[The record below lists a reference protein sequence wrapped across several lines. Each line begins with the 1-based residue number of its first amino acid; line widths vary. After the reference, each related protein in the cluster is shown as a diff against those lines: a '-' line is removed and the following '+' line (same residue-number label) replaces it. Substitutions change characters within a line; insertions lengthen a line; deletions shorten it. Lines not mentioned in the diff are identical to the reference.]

1 LKERRGRYK
10 EHFEFHSFSGEKN
23 MRKTIIVG
31 NWKMNKSPREAR
43 DFARELRSNLRTLP
57 ENREVGISP
66 TLIAL
71 EGAIEEMKGSDIMV
85 GAQAGHWEKTGAFTG
100 LVAMEMIK
108 DAGADFCLVG
118 HSEQRQFFGETD
130 ETVNSRTKAALALG
144 LRPIVCIGESLEERE
159 TGKMNDVLSQQIKEG
174 LKDLKLDN
182 PSDLILA
189 YEPVWAIGTGKTAT
203 PEMAEEAHQFCR
215 AELAKVLGEDAAQAI
230 SIQYGGSAKPENAA
244 ELLSKEN
251 IDGLLVG
258 GASLK
263 VDSFL
268 AIINS

>member
-1 LKERRGRYK
+1 
-10 EHFEFHSFSGEKN
+10 
-23 MRKTIIVG
+23 MRKTVIVG

-57 ENREVGISP
+57 ENCEVGITP

-100 LVAMEMIK
+100 LVSMEMIK
-108 DAGADFCLVG
+108 ESGADFCLVG

-130 ETVNSRTKAALALG
+130 QTVNKRTKAALALG
-144 LRPIVCIGESLEERE
+144 LRPIVCIGETLEERE
-159 TGKMNDVLSQQIKEG
+159 SGKMNDVLATQIKEG
-174 LKDLKLDN
+174 LAGVELKN
-182 PSDLILA
+182 PSDIVVA

-203 PEMAEEAHQFCR
+203 SDMAEEAHQFCR
-215 AELAKVLGEDAAQAI
+215 SQLAEVFGEEIANGI

-244 ELLSKEN
+244 ELLAKEN
-251 IDGLLVG
+251 IDGLLIG

-268 AIINS
+268 AIINC

>member
-1 LKERRGRYK
+1 
-10 EHFEFHSFSGEKN
+10 

-57 ENREVGISP
+57 ENRQVGLTP

-71 EGAIEEMKGSDIMV
+71 EGAIEEMKGSEIMI

-100 LVAMEMIK
+100 LVSMEMIK
-108 DAGADFCLVG
+108 ESGADFCLIG

-130 ETVNSRTKAALALG
+130 DTVNLRTKAALSLG
-144 LRPIVCIGESLEERE
+144 LRPIVCIGETLEERE
-159 TGKMNDVLSQQIKEG
+159 SGKMNDVLAAQIEKG
-174 LKDLKLDN
+174 LAGLELSN
-182 PSDLILA
+182 PSDLVLA
-189 YEPVWAIGTGKTAT
+189 YEPIWAIGTGKTAT
-203 PEMAEEAHQFCR
+203 SDMAEEAHLFCR
-215 AELAKVLGEDAAQAI
+215 SQLAKVLGEEAAQAI
-230 SIQYGGSAKPENAA
+230 SIQYGGSAKAENAG

-263 VDSFL
+263 VESFL

>member
-1 LKERRGRYK
+1 
-10 EHFEFHSFSGEKN
+10 

-31 NWKMNKSPREAR
+31 NWKMNKSPRESR
-43 DFARELRSNLRTLP
+43 DFARELRSSLRTLP
-57 ENREVGISP
+57 ENYEVGLAP

-71 EGAIEEMKGSDIMV
+71 EGAIEEMKGSDIMI

-100 LVAMEMIK
+100 LVSMEMIK
-108 DAGADFCLVG
+108 ESGADFCLIG

-130 ETVNSRTKAALALG
+130 ETVNLRTKAALALG
-144 LRPIVCIGESLEERE
+144 LRPIVCIGETLEERE
-159 TGKMNDVLSQQIKEG
+159 SGSMNDVLAAQIEKG
-174 LKDLKLDN
+174 LAGLDLSN

-189 YEPVWAIGTGKTAT
+189 YEPIWAIGTGKTAT
-203 PEMAEEAHQFCR
+203 ADMAEEAHVFCR
-215 AELAKVLGEDAAQAI
+215 SQLAKVLGEDAAQAI

-244 ELLSKEN
+244 ELLGKEN
-251 IDGLLVG
+251 IDGLLIG